1 MLTKQ
6 SLNSSRDCMERGAS
20 PGSTALGVIGA
31 SSAEQI
37 KGQISGGLLQ
47 DGAFS
52 TREKSQGASEGV

>member
-1 MLTKQ
+1 
-6 SLNSSRDCMERGAS
+6 MERGAS